1 MDQTNCDGSQPDILA
16 SASCLVPISILRDSV
31 YQQPWG
37 SSISAKVI
45 AYNLY
50 GYSEESNVGNDA
62 VILTNP
68 DAPVN
73 LVEIVASRTPTS
85 ISIDWQEGAANGGDT
100 VDGYRV
106 WYDQANDDFVILVP
120 ETNLLTHTEIDL
132 TSG

>member
-1 MDQTNCDGSQPDILA
+1 M
-16 SASCLVPISILRDSV
+16 
-31 YQQPWG
+31 
-37 SSISAKVI
+37 
-45 AYNLY
+45 
-50 GYSEESNVGNDA
+50 GNDA

-106 WYDQANDDFVILVP
+106 WYD
-120 ETNLLTHTEIDL
+120 
-132 TSG
+132 